1 MLEDQDYEVRM
12 TMERCLHEIFK
23 LMADD
28 EDMSVLRRCVQM
40 ILVRREEDYDAMDNS
55 PRTIERL

>member
-1 MLEDQDYEVRM
+1 M
-12 TMERCLHEIFK
+12 TMEHCLHEIFK

-40 ILVRREEDYDAMDNS
+40 ILVRREEDYDAMDTS
-55 PRTIERL
+55 PTTIERL